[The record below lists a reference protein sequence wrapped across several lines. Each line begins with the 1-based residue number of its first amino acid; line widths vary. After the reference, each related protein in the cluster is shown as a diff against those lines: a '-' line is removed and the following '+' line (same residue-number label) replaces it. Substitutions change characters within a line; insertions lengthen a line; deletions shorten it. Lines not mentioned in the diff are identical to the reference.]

1 MPCLSLMLKGSELVG
16 EHQFNLR
23 RTLKVK
29 YLKLLHF
36 YSNIDSAGF
45 GNTDAATG
53 TKYQQR
59 LLFCKMN
66 FINSEMYDNFD
77 EGHSYVSLGA
87 TKCGGKEM
95 LSRDLYKVL
104 LDKPTIHLQGDIRI
118 RFYYLDA
125 GAVLQPLT
133 SADVVETA
141 TGGKS
146 EVTFA
151 NLIMEYEE
159 IK

>member
-45 GNTDAATG
+45 HTTG
-53 TKYQQR
+53 IASGTTSHQR
-59 LLFCKMN
+59 LLFCKIN

-125 GAVLQPLT
+125 QAVLQPLT
-133 SADVVETA
+133 NTDV
-141 TGGKS
+141 GKVGDQGVS
-146 EVTFA
+146 EVSFA
-151 NLIMEYEE
+151 NLILEYEE
-159 IK
+159 I